1 MAQDQRRE
9 RLRRARRAGRVRR
22 VGVTTAVLILAV
34 VALTVTRVE
43 TGGGTAAPLQVATTT
58 RTNVIVILTDDQ
70 RPETLGAMP
79 HLQSL
84 LVKHGVTFANSFV
97 SDSLCC
103 PSRASIL
110 TGNYAH
116 TTKIYDNHPPNGGAL
131 EFKKSGDQN
140 STIATWLKAG
150 GYETGL
156 FGKYLNAYRGGVPPG
171 WDRWV
176 SFETVGHRADGTG
189 AYPDAAAYSEYSVY
203 SNAPGACRDGLDSCK
218 LPKQKTYSTTYFG
231 NAATHFID
239 TAPASK
245 PVFVYYAPYAP
256 HAPSIPQRRYAQ
268 RFPHLRPYRPPSFNE
283 ANVSDKPPWIRQLPR
298 FDHVEDQQID
308 ADRRAQFQTLLTVD
322 DEVAAIV
329 RSLRRTHRLAHS
341 VILYASDN
349 GVSWGEHRQSAA
361 TKQLAYEEDLRV
373 PLVVRYE
380 PYTSRPSIDHH
391 LVVNIDWAPTL
402 ADIAGVA
409 HPATAGRSFTP
420 LLGKGRLATPWRT
433 QFLLEHLDGNPP
445 SLAPSFCGIRSTRY
459 MYARYQGAYQELYD
473 LKKDPFELQNIASDP
488 AEAPVIARMRTL
500 LLRECRPPPPG
511 YTGGGPKTFIHTIPR
526 KLSPCVRAVNRL
538 RRYHQLFYESGY
550 AACKK

>member
-1 MAQDQRRE
+1 MARNRRWNG
-9 RLRRARRAGRVRR
+9 LGRVATVLVVVV
-22 VGVTTAVLILAV
+22 VGLI
-34 VALTVTRVE
+34 VTRFE
-43 TGGGTAAPLQVATTT
+43 TRGGAAVPPRAPVHVATTT

-70 RPETLGAMP
+70 RWDQLWGMP
-79 HLQSL
+79 QLQKL

-116 TTKIYDNHPPNGGAL
+116 TTTVYDNHPPNGGAYA
-131 EFKKSGDQN
+131 FQRSGAQN

-176 SFETVGHRADGTG
+176 SFETVGHRAETG

-203 SNAPGACRDGLDSCK
+203 TNAPGACRTQVRSCK
-218 LPKQKTYSTTYFG
+218 LPHMVKTYSTTYFG
-231 NAATHFID
+231 NAATRFID

-256 HAPSIPQRRYAQ
+256 HSPSVPQQRYAT
-268 RFPHLRPYRPPSFNE
+268 RFPHLKPYRPPSFNE
-283 ANVSDKPPWIRQLPR
+283 ANVSDKPPWIRDLPR
-298 FDHVEDQQID
+298 FDQVHVQQID
-308 ADRRAQFQTLLTVD
+308 ADRRGQFQTLLTVD
-322 DEVAAIV
+322 NEVAAIV
-329 RSLRRTHRLAHS
+329 RALRQTHRLAHS
-341 VILYASDN
+341 VILFASDN

-380 PYTSRPSIDHH
+380 PYTDRPRIDRH
-391 LVVNIDWAPTL
+391 LVANIDWAPTL

-409 HPATAGRSFTP
+409 HPATAGRSFAP
-420 LLGKGRLATPWRT
+420 LIGKGRLATPWRT

-459 MYARYQGAYQELYD
+459 MYALYQGGYQELYD
-473 LKKDPFELQNIASDP
+473 LKRDPYELRNVASKA
-488 AEAPVIARMRTL
+488 AEAGVVARMRTL
-500 LLRECRPPPPG
+500 LARECRPPPPG
-511 YTGGGPKTFIHTIPR
+511 YTGRGPRTYVHTIPR
-526 KLSPCVRAVNRL
+526 VLPFCVQAVNRL
-538 RRYHQLFYESGY
+538 RRYHDLFYQHGY
-550 AACKK
+550 AACKGAPKG